1 MQALKQKWLLLFCC
15 VSIVYFAVAGLLG
28 FEKQLWNDELFTF
41 YISQRS
47 TLRDVWGVLL
57 TGAEQLPPL
66 FYVITRGFN
75 AVFGRS
81 ALSFRLPEI
90 LGFWVMSAGLFC
102 FVRRRSPVPFACIAM
117 ILPMLTSAFYY
128 AYEARPYGLVLGFSA
143 LALLCWQSAAEGR
156 MRTLSLVGMSLSLA
170 AALSC
175 HYYAILCFAPFALG
189 EGVRTVVRRRPDFWI
204 WIALLCGFLPLA
216 LFLPLIHAARGYS
229 STFWAKP
236 RWTTPLAF
244 YQGLLGPLALLMLL
258 VITIILALY
267 SCSRFSEGTARP
279 DKFWTLP
286 IHEAAAAFGFV
297 LVPIIG
303 VVLAKTVTGAFTDRY
318 AVSAVMGLSIVLA
331 CSLSVIGRE
340 SGRAGL
346 LIAAVLVTFFVI
358 ESIRTYRHLATQAQ
372 ERATLYGFLRSY
384 AGGTI
389 PLVLAGPHLFFELS
403 HDARQRQEK
412 TNFIFLADAALAIR
426 YTDTDDVERGLL
438 NLRYLAPLDVRD
450 FHRFCA
456 SNGEFLLYDNSEAF
470 SWVARELFKE
480 QRKLTVVAQ
489 NGGGLLF
496 RVLPK
501 GGQDLAYASSPS
513 PAFSIFGSD
522 CKYANCSAIRSK
534 Q

>member
-1 MQALKQKWLLLFCC
+1 MRALKQKWLLLFCC
-15 VSIVYFAVAGLLG
+15 VSIIYFAIAGLLG

-41 YISQRS
+41 YISQRP
-47 TLRDVWGVLL
+47 TFGDVWGVLL

-66 FYVITRGFN
+66 FFVITRGFI
-75 AVFGRS
+75 AIFGRS

-102 FVRRRSPVPFACIAM
+102 FVRRRSSAPFALIAM
-117 ILPMLTSAFYY
+117 ILPMLTSTFYY

-189 EGVRTVVRRRPDFWI
+189 EGVRTVVRRRLDFWI
-204 WIALLCGFLPLA
+204 WIALLGGFLPLA
-216 LFLPLIHAARGYS
+216 LFLPLIKAARGYS

-236 RWTTPLAF
+236 HWTTPLAF

-258 VITIILALY
+258 AITIILALY
-267 SCSRFSEGTARP
+267 SGSRFSEGTART
-279 DKFWTLP
+279 DKPFTLP

-303 VVLAKTVTGAFTDRY
+303 VVLAKSVTGAFTDRY
-318 AVSAVMGLSIVLA
+318 VISAAMGLSILLA
-331 CSLSVIGRE
+331 CSLSVIGRG

-346 LIAAVLVTFFVI
+346 LIAAMLVTFFAI
-358 ESIRTYRHLATQAQ
+358 ESMRTYRHLATRAQ

-384 AGGTI
+384 AAGGI
-389 PLVLAGPHLFFELS
+389 PLVIAGPHLFFELS
-403 HDARQRQEK
+403 HDARQHQEK
-412 TNFIFLADAALAIR
+412 TNFIFLADTALAIR
-426 YTDTDDVERGLL
+426 YTNTDDVERGLL

-456 SNGEFLLYDNSEAF
+456 SNGEFLLYSDAEPF

-480 QRKLTVVAQ
+480 QRKLIVMAQ

-501 GGQDLAYASSPS
+501 GGQELAYTPL
-513 PAFSIFGSD
+513 PRPLFSIFGSD
-522 CKYANCSAIRSK
+522 CKYANCLALRSK